1 MDYQIRNDVLALT
14 ASSRGAE
21 LQALYSRDKED
32 WGSLLWDGTPEIW
45 PRRAPVCFPWCGK
58 MEDGWFQA
66 EGRRWEASQHGFIRD
81 MEHTC
86 TEQGADFLEFQL
98 DWPGEESRW
107 PWRFSFRTRH
117 ELAGNAVLTTC
128 TAENRDDRPMPVQL
142 GFHPGLRC
150 PFVPGK
156 GREAFQI
163 RFQRPEAPGGQ
174 EIFPLEE
181 HVFDHDSICFS
192 NLTSQWIQLEEKE
205 TGRYLRVDTGGF
217 PFVLLWSKPGIPGFV
232 CIEPWTGY
240 PGPGHDLAARPGA
253 VVLQPGARLVRTQR
267 ITVNLD

>member
-21 LQALYSRDKED
+21 LQALYSRSKED

-86 TEQGADFLEFQL
+86 MEQGADFLEFRL
-98 DWPGEESRW
+98 DWPGDESRW

-128 TAENRDDRPMPVQL
+128 TAENRDDWPMPVQL
-142 GFHPGLRC
+142 GFHTGLRC
-150 PFVPGK
+150 PLDPD
-156 GREAFQI
+156 RRPQDYLL
-163 RFQRPEAPGGQ
+163 RFQCPEAPGGGDVL
-174 EIFPLEE
+174 PLSPAL
-181 HVFDHDSICFS
+181 FTGDTICLS
-192 NLTSQWIQLEEKE
+192 GLSSRWLQLEENG
-205 TGRYLRVDTGGF
+205 TGRALRIEVSGY
-217 PFVLLWSKPGIPGFV
+217 PYVLLWSQPGLPGFL
-232 CIEPWTGY
+232 CIEPWSGY
-240 PGPGHDLAARPGA
+240 IGPGRDLVDRPGTLLLSSGQTFSRSQHLT
-253 VVLQPGARLVRTQR
+253 VLL
-267 ITVNLD
+267 